1 MGNRDYKNF
10 ANGCIYHIYNRGN
23 NKETLFRD
31 NQDYRAFLFRL
42 GLGLGISKE
51 DLNECDITKSPKSRI
66 RISNPGPNSFKL
78 HAFCLMPNHIHLL
91 IEQCGDESISK
102 LLSRVFTSFSKY
114 INLKYKR
121 VGHVFQDTFKSVLI
135 ETNPQL
141 MLTTSYIHMNPV
153 KSLIV
158 EQPEKYKWSSFNDF
172 LVDRK
177 NDIIYT
183 NFILEVFGNKN
194 NFSEQNIKLYKEKV
208 SKGLFDT

>member
-1 MGNRDYKNF
+1 
-10 ANGCIYHIYNRGN
+10 
-23 NKETLFRD
+23 
-31 NQDYRAFLFRL
+31 
-42 GLGLGISKE
+42 
-51 DLNECDITKSPKSRI
+51 
-66 RISNPGPNSFKL
+66 
-78 HAFCLMPNHIHLL
+78 
-91 IEQCGDESISK
+91 
-102 LLSRVFTSFSKY
+102 
-114 INLKYKR
+114 
-121 VGHVFQDTFKSVLI
+121 
-135 ETNPQL
+135 